1 MSVDALALS
10 ALTAE
15 IREHLLGG
23 RVQDVLAVDEW
34 SVGFEV
40 YAAGRR
46 HYLLL
51 SAHPQWARIHLS
63 SVQLRRGLE
72 TPPPLILLLRK
83 RLRGGRLME
92 VTQPALERIA
102 HLRFHHPQEGES
114 LLVLECMGRH
124 SNILLLDDAGT
135 ILECIKRIGAE
146 VNRYRQLLPRLPY
159 VPPPAQ
165 AKLPPNAL
173 TANDAVSVLKGPAGT
188 TPAWKALVES
198 VQGIS
203 PLLAREICFRAWGKT
218 DILCGEVAEP
228 AALLPPLRELLA
240 PLASG
245 EWKPSL
251 GYDAVGADAPASC
264 FAPYPLT
271 HCARWEPAP
280 SISQALERWL
290 KDAQKQAHDPYR
302 AARERLWNMLAE
314 AVGRLERRRRQL
326 LEQVVPPEE
335 VEALRQAGE
344 YILAFGWHMRPGQE
358 ALEIDLGNGEVHRV
372 SLDPSRSPAENAE
385 RYFERYRKAKR
396 AAETVPALLAQA
408 EEELAF
414 LEQLRL
420 DVELAVNRAELDA
433 LEQELAQWGYVS
445 SPAKKAPTR
454 SAPAAPLI
462 IEGPDE
468 FQILVGRNSR
478 QNDYLTFTLARE
490 DDLWFHA
497 RGTAGAHVILRTA
510 GRTPTPAAIQRAAEL
525 AAYYSRAR
533 QDARAL
539 VDYTLRR
546 HVRRRSGNRPGQVY
560 YRNETTIAVTPR
572 P

>member
-10 ALTAE
+10 ALAAE
-15 IREHLLGG
+15 IRGHLLGG
-23 RVQDVLAVDEW
+23 RVQDVLAVDEL
-34 SVGFEV
+34 SIGLEV
-40 YAAGRR
+40 YAGGRR

-51 SAHPQWARIHLS
+51 SAHPQWARIHLTS
-63 SVQLRRGLE
+63 APLRRGLE
-72 TPPPLILLLRK
+72 APPPLVLLLRK

-92 VTQPALERIA
+92 VTQPAFERIVQ
-102 HLRFHHPQEGES
+102 LRFRHPQEGES

-135 ILECIKRIGAE
+135 ILECIKRIGPE

-165 AKLPPNAL
+165 AKLPPDRL
-173 TANDAVSVLKGPAGT
+173 TADDAASILRERAGS

-198 VQGIS
+198 IQGIS
-203 PLLAREICFRAWGKT
+203 PLLARELCFRAWGRS
-218 DILCGEVAEP
+218 DIPCGEIAEP
-228 AALLPPLRELLA
+228 AAFLAPLAELLA
-240 PLASG
+240 PLANG
-245 EWKPSL
+245 DWRPSL
-251 GYDAVGADAPASC
+251 GYDSDENDAPASC

-290 KDAQKQAHDPYR
+290 EDAQRQARDPYR
-302 AARERLWNMLAE
+302 AARERLWDMLEE
-314 AVGRLERRRRQL
+314 AAGRLERRRHQL
-326 LEQVVPPEE
+326 LEQMVPAEE

-344 YILAFGWHMRPGQE
+344 YILAFGWQTRPGQE
-358 ALEIDLGNGEVHRV
+358 TLEIDLGDGEALRIP
-372 SLDPSRSPAENAE
+372 LDPALSPAENAE

-396 AAETVPALLAQA
+396 AAETVPALLEQV

-420 DVELAVNRAELDA
+420 DVELAGNRAELDA
-433 LEQELAQWGYVS
+433 LEQELAQWGYMPA
-445 SPAKKAPTR
+445 PAKKSHARP
-454 SAPAAPLI
+454 APAAPLTV
-462 IEGPDE
+462 EGPDG

-478 QNDYLTFTLARE
+478 QNDYLTFTLARG

-510 GRTPTPAAIQRAAEL
+510 GRAPTPAAIQRAAEL
-525 AAYYSRAR
+525 AAYYSSAR
-533 QDARAL
+533 QDTRVL
-539 VDYTLRR
+539 VDYTLCR
-546 HVRRRSGNRPGQVY
+546 HVRRRPGGRPGQVY
-560 YRNETTIAVTPR
+560 YRHETTIAVAPR

>member
-10 ALTAE
+10 ALTEE
-15 IREHLLGG
+15 IRGCLLGG
-23 RVQDVLAVDEW
+23 RVQDVLAVDEL
-34 SVGFEV
+34 SVGLEV
-40 YAAGRR
+40 YAGGRR

-51 SAHPQWARIHLS
+51 SAHPQWARIHIS

-72 TPPPLILLLRK
+72 APPPLILLLRK

-92 VTQPALERIA
+92 VTQPAFERIV
-102 HLRFHHPQEGES
+102 HLRFRHPQEGES

-124 SNILLLDDAGT
+124 SNILLLDTSGT
-135 ILECIKRIGAE
+135 ILECIKRIGPE

-165 AKLPPNAL
+165 AKLPPDQL
-173 TANDAVSVLKGPAGT
+173 TAQDAASILQGRAGS

-198 VQGIS
+198 IQGVS
-203 PLLAREICFRAWGKT
+203 PLLARELCFRAWGRA

-228 AALLPPLRELLA
+228 AAFLASFSALLA

-245 EWKPSL
+245 DWRPSL
-251 GYDAVGADAPASC
+251 GYDSAAEDAPASC

-280 SISQALERWL
+280 SISLALERWL
-290 KDAQKQAHDPYR
+290 EDAQQQARDPYR
-302 AARERLWNMLAE
+302 AARQRLWKMLEDSA
-314 AVGRLERRRRQL
+314 GRLERRRCQL
-326 LEQVVPPEE
+326 LEQMVPPEE
-335 VEALRQAGE
+335 IEALRQAGE
-344 YILAFGWHMRPGQE
+344 YILAFGWQMRPAQDT
-358 ALEIDLGNGEVHRV
+358 LEVELGEGEVRRIA
-372 SLDPSRSPAENAE
+372 LDPVLSPAENAE

-396 AAETVPALLAQA
+396 AAEAVPALL
-408 EEELAF
+408 EEVEGELAF

-420 DVELAVNRAELDA
+420 DVELAASRAELDA
-433 LEQELAQWGYVS
+433 LEQELVQWGYVPA
-445 SPAKKAPTR
+445 PAKKPRAKP
-454 SAPAAPLI
+454 APAAPLTM
-462 IEGPDE
+462 EGPDG

-478 QNDYLTFTLARE
+478 QNDYLTFTLARG

-497 RGTAGAHVILRTA
+497 RGVPGAHVVLRTA

-533 QDARAL
+533 QDTQVL
-539 VDYTLRR
+539 VDYTLCR
-546 HVRRRSGNRPGQVY
+546 HVRRRAGGRPGQVY
-560 YRNETTIAVTPR
+560 YRNETTIAVAPR